1 MHDII
6 EQQCVKNVTALRLD
20 KPLVYP
26 SRQDLSK
33 TRVHGTKKQRIVQ
46 KVDVLRF

>member
-20 KPLVYP
+20 KP
-26 SRQDLSK
+26 
-33 TRVHGTKKQRIVQ
+33 
-46 KVDVLRF
+46 